1 MWLEH
6 LFKIEP
12 GSSASSRSWKRSLI
26 KTITWRLFAT
36 ADTFIISLL
45 ITGSFAWAGSIVSFE
60 VFTKM
65 ALYFVHER
73 AWSCTRWG
81 VVQPT

>member
-1 MWLEH
+1 MWLDH
-6 LFKIEP
+6 FFKIDQRLAAP
-12 GSSASSRSWKRSLI
+12 SRSWKRSLL

-36 ADTFIISLL
+36 VDTFIISLL
-45 ITGSFAWAGSIVSFE
+45 ITGSFAWAGSIISVE

-73 AWSCTRWG
+73 AWNCLRWG